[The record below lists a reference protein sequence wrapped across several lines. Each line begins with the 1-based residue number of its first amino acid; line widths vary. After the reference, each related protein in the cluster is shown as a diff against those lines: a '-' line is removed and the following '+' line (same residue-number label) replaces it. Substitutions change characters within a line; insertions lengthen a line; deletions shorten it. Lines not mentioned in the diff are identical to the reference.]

1 MNQIVTNSKNSK
13 TIMQVNNHK
22 QKVRLA
28 MRAAFLALCALI
40 FVMPAKAD
48 ETVKMK
54 NGTVTVPST
63 GEILFYDSGGPDIA
77 YPEDPNDINWMT
89 WYQHG
94 EDYKLTFMPA
104 DASKGIQFAFE
115 YLRVNNDFLRFY
127 EGESVSEDKLIA
139 EFTNQDY
146 LNDPDEVVVMSHGP
160 VTVWFK
166 ADGSYRDRGW
176 SATVTLIDW
185 TTSSFKPAAPA
196 PMMAACNNS
205 LCILP
210 TVKGQMTGYTT
221 TKIYYTIAQ
230 NGGAPLDPNNSSTE
244 YEIGSW
250 IDVEN
255 MTFPVTVKAI
265 AYIDGKASEIATQT
279 FSSKITNPEF
289 TTEYY
294 TQNVTTNTIDV
305 ETRKPEELRDTYYV
319 RYIFSAS
326 QDPGDPAFWSESQF
340 KEIINP
346 GGTIDYTNPGL
357 TARPFYVH
365 MTIRGTVCPTN
376 FSEIQTVTVEDVYAP
391 KPEIVF
397 QSTGDTIKCS
407 LQEAT
412 IYYTTDG
419 SDPDE
424 NSSHAVVNALN
435 TSDGLHVVYYYIVIP
450 HVSAGTTVKAMTVK
464 TGYHDSDIAY
474 AVYSEGS
481 SVNPTTGIVL
491 LDDREDHSWAYYSIG
506 GTANPVHSLNP
517 ADVKITYFGN
527 GTNTVCT
534 ANTNSNNLTS
544 ADFTATTNGS
554 VQVSATET
562 ANQFIYL
569 KTLERENEDGTGNCP
584 YTTIP
589 NPFSKRPTYGD
600 GDTRWRGFYGWRVK
614 DVRGGSI
621 QGYSKNTIIPAETE
635 VLFVPDS
642 EDGMEVEL
650 EALWARAFVFTSIT
664 GNGSLNSATNG
675 NYVADAN
682 GEHRAYERNF
692 VVVNANVGNTANNKP
707 ATITC
712 LNPDG
717 SGTVASRTGGMFTC
731 AADTKFEY
739 INLNNDNGTII
750 ASNHYLCFGRGIS
763 TSNRAAQ
770 WVRGI
775 NSATNDNLNYT
786 IRMESGAFTHM
797 TFLYHNTNTN
807 QTFGGLVNV
816 KAVMGCDFD
825 RASSN
830 NSLLLVGIGA
840 NTGNNGGNHE
850 GLFYSQRAVMSNPDN
865 ETNKTFDCVF
875 KSGDYLNYYQTNNND
890 GSYDHS
896 VYCGQNSSGNTY
908 PGMRCVIVEGGNFPS
923 MNGGRGVGGTST
935 TYCDPDFLTF
945 SLRIK
950 GGHFYGSV
958 FGGAADNPSIGSRR
972 IVITGGTI
980 NGWVAA
986 GANGT
991 GGVQGSSAQTV
1002 GDSYIYVGGNST
1014 IGGTNV
1020 TVNGT
1025 PGGNVFGAGRGNS
1038 NQMCSIE
1045 VANVVVA
1052 DNTTIHR
1059 SVYGGGYNGYTEETA
1074 NVYVLGGTV
1083 KESVYGGGYNHSGN
1097 FNNNPKTIPTTNVYV
1112 NGGTVEG
1119 SIYGGS
1125 NSSGT
1130 VTNSNVT
1137 MSGGEAKNVF
1147 GGGLGPNTTIG
1158 NNATVEYSG
1167 GTLVSTTSENPQTHE
1182 QVTVDGNVYGGG
1194 QLGKVNGSTFVTISG
1209 GNVRNVFGAGLGEAS
1224 TTASANA
1231 NIGQNTN
1238 VTVTGGTIQNVFG
1251 GGENGSVAYTNGNA
1265 ATYASTVTINGGTI
1279 SENVY
1284 GGGSKGF
1291 SQANTFVNILD
1302 GMVEGDVFGGALG
1315 LREKVFVG
1323 GLRTVN
1329 VVGGTVSGSVYGG
1342 SQNADDA
1349 ITLRNTSTDY
1359 TTAVNR
1365 VNVTGGHIVYQVFAA
1380 GFFGNT
1386 YGSVYAFIG
1395 KDAVTGAPNHMT
1407 LTAPYTSDFF
1417 TPRAALYIEENVWA
1431 GGDFGSFDGTAFGT
1445 ETVEGYSNIY
1455 VDGNDYDT
1463 ESNNAAASNY
1473 MRIGKSLFG
1482 CGTSCYAGKLGR
1494 DIYVRN
1500 YGKAVANASY
1510 NSGSKED
1517 PEPEPINEPYTMA
1530 TRSLY
1535 SIQFANNLIIDN
1547 SNINLLG
1554 QGRVNSL
1561 TATETYSLY
1570 NFPTVVRVTN
1580 ASGLFLSAPA
1590 DQITKFGSYTCPD
1603 VYAASPAWTKVG
1615 YGDLA
1620 TTGKDNKIRVNGGA
1634 YVNVFYTNAYGT
1646 GKSYGELEGFFY
1658 MMTEDLNNTC
1668 AYARPKTGGYNS
1680 WTGNAD
1686 DGGFVSYHAE
1696 YNIFNAAG
1704 VEVTSNGIQMAY
1716 ENHTTNLNAKSGEE
1730 YFRIWRYGGIYSH
1743 REGVLNAE
1751 GKTTSGYST
1760 TSCTI
1765 ELPASKGA
1773 GSYYVIKKQET
1784 GNFTTI
1790 NYGSDVLTVNGGCYG
1805 STSGNEWMYYA
1816 GEDASG
1822 HYVTGQA
1829 STQTNVANALG
1840 YIDLNTNANFG
1851 LVAVQQGGFAS
1862 TTTPNENL
1870 LICEEADVYN
1880 ATVARWN
1887 IKDTQLKP
1895 EMEFMLTYNNHIT
1908 ANMSWDPI
1916 IITVQQYTSDGKL
1929 VDEVEIELTIKTTT
1943 TIDQPFS
1950 TKVFATM
1957 RGEGTVYDSYTAKVV
1972 LPEYTLYV
1980 DQAGSP
1986 SHWTYKSVVWNPEDA
2001 FADADFVAGTNYYHE
2016 GQGHSNHEFSMTM
2029 APSENFDY
2037 TMGWDHWESEAQDIK
2052 TLGSG
2057 YHFGYVLAR
2066 NPFAFDF
2073 TIHYD
2078 GLATCQDRAKLGTLT
2093 VTLHFTNYKAAGSDA
2108 NYEKDMTI
2116 DIEVYRIGKGE
2127 NWFLDGVNGNHFF
2140 SGHKPNAAK
2149 KTLQRIITDSDYMP
2163 GDNIFVVNTVTNN
2176 SGVLDWNG
2184 EDFEDG
2190 VVVYRYP
2197 GGHTLETSTDSKIA
2211 FQGWST
2217 YNPNNTAFQGKL
2229 LDVKSQMNMH
2239 GITLDGAYGIVHD
2252 RPINTN
2258 LVPDASKYLD
2268 PNSPLI
2274 NVAQGAILSVYGK
2287 SALRWNFSTTD
2298 GGAIYNAGTVNFY
2311 GGSTIKNNAVLNSKN
2326 GGGVYLD
2333 SEAKLQLS
2341 DLVTIIDN
2349 WQNPTLG
2356 SKDPTVSG
2364 TDNNVYLKNVDSWV
2378 TVGTASATDIYVA
2391 LNDQSKIGV
2400 TKGTWGD
2407 EYYTPVAYSDGGLGS
2422 YLQNILDNNIIT
2434 DDQHKYEVVSLNNT
2448 NYDPSTDWL
2457 YFVGT
2462 WVTAVTSMPNGF
2474 SASAIDTPE
2483 ELAWAISVASG
2494 YNNQTAAPTSEF
2506 TLTGDIDMDAN
2517 IWVPIGSNGYAYSG
2531 KFNGN
2536 GHVVT
2541 GLRSPMNEEN
2551 MGMFGLV
2558 DGAQITDLVAQA
2570 NFSGGTMR
2578 NIGTVVGK
2586 MNNGLLCNVEAA
2598 GTLTGTNNTENIGG
2612 LVGQAVAGTIHS
2624 AFAVNTMT
2632 GGNNTVMGGLV
2643 GTNKANLYNS
2653 YANTTMS
2660 GTTATKGGLVGVNNG
2675 EIENCYAIV
2684 GEQTF
2689 PAFAYTNNGTIAIC
2703 YADKDNGYVNSGLD
2717 NVSGHGKYG
2726 AVQSD
2731 IKHLDYM
2738 YRDNL
2743 LTANLNTYVGG
2754 EGVTSYVNNHIPV
2767 WNGMLSALNQW
2778 VRANPK
2784 HLDKVTPWN
2793 RPINNAINGDLPI
2806 LAFPKDQSLATL
2818 NSDGKFLQ
2826 YSTGLD
2832 NLLEDYTD
2840 PSGIFVYGA
2849 VTGVENVPANENVKV
2864 SIAEDAV
2871 LLQADNAG
2879 DFKATVGITFDNSD
2893 HGQHAID
2900 NQGHTLTY
2908 DWHMMSTPLQD
2919 AAFGTT
2925 YDSDATLGYGQPVD
2939 IESMVNGYFPNN
2951 LPMEADNPNAT
2962 TMWDFYTYYEPEYH
2976 WINFKRSIN
2985 NHWHYDVLNHTHPR
2999 IEYEEDDQTNGV
3011 FTPGKGY
3018 MMAISKDTYMN
3029 STGILNNNGVNNE
3042 GIKIY
3047 ITNKEP
3053 EGINFNAGWNL
3064 VGNPYQAYL
3073 DIDVLG
3079 VDIFAYDADQNLYAP
3094 YTKTASENPAIVS
3107 QYVHPHQA
3115 FFVYS
3120 ANEEGSLTFTKNMA
3134 TTENTP
3140 SSYFRGEKVNY
3151 PLVNI
3156 FAENERGNRDMT
3168 VIEFNRPEIGGVKEI
3183 QGLRNANFH
3192 IAAHLEGQGYGLLF
3206 APEGTDRVPVR
3217 FYTNENDTFTLTWST
3232 YNGDFSSLLLVDNM
3246 TGTITD
3252 MLRSDHYTFD
3262 ATTDDYVS
3270 RFYITFAVTDVEEY
3284 NEGDNDF
3291 AWFDGSEWVI
3301 NGKGNLDVVDVLGRT
3316 IYSTR
3321 LTNDQNRVN
3330 LNNVAKG
3337 VYMLRVSQGT
3347 STKVQKVVVR

>member
-13 TIMQVNNHK
+13 TIMQVKNHK
-22 QKVRLA
+22 LKVRLV
-28 MRAAFLALCALI
+28 MRTAFLALCAVL
-40 FVMPAKAD
+40 FALPVQAA

-54 NGTVTVPST
+54 NGSVTVPTT
-63 GEILFYDSGGPDIA
+63 GEIQFYDSGGPDIA
-77 YPEDPNDINWMT
+77 YPEDPNGINWMT
-89 WYQHG
+89 WYQQNEEYH
-94 EDYKLTFMPA
+94 LTFMPA
-104 DASKGIQFAFE
+104 DDNKGIQFAFD

-127 EGESVSEDKLIA
+127 EGETVSADNLIA

-146 LNDPDEVVVMSHGP
+146 SNDPDHVVIMSHGP

-210 TVKGQMTGYTT
+210 TVKGQMTGYTS
-221 TKIYYTIAQ
+221 TKIYYSIAQ
-230 NGGAPLDPNNSSTE
+230 NGGSPLDPNSSSTE

-250 IDVEN
+250 IDAEN

-279 FSSKITNPEF
+279 FSSKITNPAF

-294 TQNVTTNTIDV
+294 TQNVTANTIDV
-305 ETRKPEELRDTYYV
+305 ETRKPEEVNDTYYV
-319 RYIFSAS
+319 RYIFSAN
-326 QDPGDPAFWSESQF
+326 QEPGDPAFWPNNQYH
-340 KEIINP
+340 EIKNP

-365 MTIRGTVCPTN
+365 MVIRGTVCPTN
-376 FSEIQTVTVEDVYAP
+376 FSVVQTVAVEEVYAP

-407 LQEAT
+407 LQEAI

-419 SDPDE
+419 SDP
-424 NSSHAVVNALN
+424 NASSSHATVDALN
-435 TSDGLHVVYYYIVIP
+435 TADGQHVVYYYIVIP
-450 HVSAGTTVKAMTVK
+450 HVSAGTTVKAKTVK
-464 TGYHDSDIAY
+464 TGYHDSDITY

-481 SVNPTTGIVL
+481 GVNPTTGIVL
-491 LDDREDHSWAYYSIG
+491 LDDREDHSWSYYSDG
-506 GTANPVHSLNP
+506 NQPVHSLNP

-527 GTNTVCT
+527 GNTVST
-534 ANTNSNNLTS
+534 SNDANPAANT
-544 ADFTATTNGS
+544 FTASTNDV
-554 VQVSATET
+554 VQVGIGNDEKGHT
-562 ANQFIYL
+562 FVYL
-569 KTLERENEDGTGNCP
+569 KTLENNDPEGQGNNYS

-589 NPFSKRPTYGD
+589 NPFSKRPTYQYANGD
-600 GDTRWRGFYGWRVK
+600 LNKYCGFYGWRVK
-614 DVRGGSI
+614 AVRGGSI
-621 QGYSKNTIIPAETE
+621 AGNPSIINAETE
-635 VLFVPDS
+635 VVFNPS
-642 EDGMEVEL
+642 GEYGMEVEL
-650 EALWARAFVFTSIT
+650 EALWARAWVSNTA
-664 GNGSLNSATNG
+664 NANNLNASVT
-675 NYVADAN
+675 
-682 GEHRAYERNF
+682 YERNF
-692 VVVNANVGNTANNKP
+692 VVGAAPGTTGLSVPVTYSRYY
-707 ATITC
+707 
-712 LNPDG
+712 PDG
-717 SGTVASRTGGMFTC
+717 TGGANTVNIGTFSC
-731 AADTKFEY
+731 SADTKFEY
-739 INLNNDNGTII
+739 MNLNNGTLTSNNHDLIMGRGLTGTATTI
-750 ASNHYLCFGRGIS
+750 QGISGRYEGNLDYTLRVESGTFTTMSFVRDHNNNSNHIQVTG
-763 TSNRAAQ
+763 T
-770 WVRGI
+770 V
-775 NSATNDNLNYT
+775 
-786 IRMESGAFTHM
+786 H
-797 TFLYHNTNTN
+797 
-807 QTFGGLVNV
+807 V
-816 KAVMGCDFD
+816 KAILGSDYD
-825 RASSN
+825 RANKKDDKLHVS
-830 NSLLLVGIGA
+830 
-840 NTGNNGGNHE
+840 NGGT
-850 GLFYSQRAVMSNPDN
+850 FYFSRDVEYRNSGNKDV
-865 ETNKTFDCVF
+865 ETFNCVI
-875 KSGDYLNYYQTNNND
+875 KSGSYQEHRWNNPVGDSNYNL
-890 GSYDHS
+890 
-896 VYCGQNSSGNTY
+896 YCGPNHPGNQTY
-908 PGMRCVIVEGGNFPS
+908 PGVRNITIEGGQLANMNAGQGTTDWQSENHATWNVVNF
-923 MNGGRGVGGTST
+923 NA
-935 TYCDPDFLTF
+935 
-945 SLRIK
+945 RIK
-950 GGHFYGSV
+950 GGIFYGSV
-958 FGGAADNPSIGSRR
+958 FGGASDNPSCGSKR
-972 IVITGGTI
+972 IVVTGGTI
-980 NGWVAA
+980 NGWIA
-986 GANGT
+986 GGSNGFGNVT
-991 GGVQGSSAQTV
+991 GTSQTN
-1002 GDSYIYVGGNST
+1002 GNSYIYVGGNST
-1014 IGGTNV
+1014 IGSTNPP
-1020 TVNGT
+1020 TINNT
-1025 PGGNVFGAGRGNS
+1025 PGGNVFGAARGLNT
-1038 NQMCSIE
+1038 QLGSIIIS
-1045 VANVVVA
+1045 NVVIA
-1052 DNTTIHR
+1052 DSTTVYQ
-1059 SVYGGGYNGYTEETA
+1059 SVYGAGYHGYISNTA

-1083 KESVYGGGYNHSGN
+1083 KQNVYGGGYEHDGTVGGVN
-1097 FNNNPKTIPTTNVYV
+1097 KIIPVSNVYV
-1112 NGGTVEG
+1112 KGGKVEG

-1147 GGGLGPNTTIG
+1147 GGGLGANTTIG

-1291 SQANTFVNILD
+1291 SQANTFVNIQD

-1315 LREKVFVG
+1315 LRQKVYVG

-1349 ITLRNTSTDY
+1349 LRLTNYQQTTYY
-1359 TTAVNR
+1359 TQPVNR
-1365 VNVTGGHIVYQVFAA
+1365 VNVSGGHIVYQVFAA

-1395 KDAVTGAPNHMT
+1395 KDAVTSAPNHMT

-1751 GKTTSGYST
+1751 GKTATGYST
-1760 TSCTI
+1760 ATCTI

-1773 GSYYVIKKQET
+1773 GSYYVIKQE
-1784 GNFTTI
+1784 GGFTTI
-1790 NYGSDVLTVNGGCYG
+1790 DYGSDVLTVNGGCYG
-1805 STSGNEWMYYA
+1805 TTTGNNWMYFD
-1816 GEDASG
+1816 GEDA
-1822 HYVTGQA
+1822 TGEYETGKTSA
-1829 STQTNVANALG
+1829 ETDAATNALG
-1840 YIDLNTNANFG
+1840 YMGLNTNANFG
-1851 LVAVQQGGFAS
+1851 LVAVPQGAFVS
-1862 TTTPNENL
+1862 TTNANENL

-1916 IITVQQYTSDGKL
+1916 TITVQQYTSDGKL

-1943 TIDQPFS
+1943 TIDQPFT

-1957 RGEGTVYDSYTAKVV
+1957 RGEGEGGTVYDSYTAKVV
-1972 LPEYTLYV
+1972 LPEYTLFV
-1980 DQAGSP
+1980 DEAGSP
-1986 SHWTYKSVVWNPEDA
+1986 SHWYFENYDWVPEPA
-2001 FADADFVAGTNYYHE
+2001 FAEGDFVIGTDYYHG
-2016 GQGHSNHEFSMTM
+2016 GQVHSNHEFSMTM

-2078 GLATCQDRAKLGTLT
+2078 GLAECQDRAKLGTLT
-2093 VTLHFTNYKAAGSDA
+2093 VNLHFTNYASGSGS
-2108 NYEKDMTI
+2108 NHGKDI
-2116 DIEVYRIGKGE
+2116 SIAIEVYRIGKGE

-2252 RPINTN
+2252 SPINTN

-2298 GGAIYNAGTVNFY
+2298 GGAIYNAGTVSFY

-2341 DLVTIIDN
+2341 DLVTITDN

-2407 EYYTPVAYSDGGLGS
+2407 EYYTPVAYSDGGLDN
-2422 YLQNILDNNIIT
+2422 YLQNILANNIIT

-2462 WVTAVTSMPNGF
+2462 WVTAVTSMPNGYN
-2474 SASAIDTPE
+2474 ASAIDTPE

-2494 YNNQTAAPTSEF
+2494 YNNQTAAPNTEF

-2517 IWVPIGSNGYAYSG
+2517 IWVPIGSNGYPYTG

-2551 MGMFGLV
+2551 MGMFGTTQ
-2558 DGAQITDLVAQA
+2558 GAVISDLIAKA
-2570 NFSGGTMR
+2570 NFAGGTMR
-2578 NIGTVVGK
+2578 NIGTVIGK
-2586 MNNGLLCNVEAA
+2586 MNGGLLSNVEAA
-2598 GTLTGTNNTENIGG
+2598 GTLTGTNNTQNMGG
-2612 LVGQAVAGTIHS
+2612 LVGQAENNTTIHS

-2643 GTNKANLYNS
+2643 GTNAANLYNA

-2675 EIENCYAIV
+2675 EIENCYVIL

-2689 PAFAYTNNGTIAIC
+2689 PAFAYTNNGKIHFC
-2703 YADKDNGYVNSGLD
+2703 YAENATNYVGSAGEGAELDGHGTYGPVKGRKELGYLYDDNKVNATNAYV
-2717 NVSGHGKYG
+2717 VSGINYTSGHISTWPG
-2726 AVQSD
+2726 
-2731 IKHLDYM
+2731 
-2738 YRDNL
+2738 L
-2743 LTANLNTYVGG
+2743 LST
-2754 EGVTSYVNNHIPV
+2754 
-2767 WNGMLSALNQW
+2767 LNQW
-2778 VRANPK
+2778 VNANPK
-2784 HLDKVTPWN
+2784 HLDVVTPWFRSTSSYLDESN
-2793 RPINNAINGDLPI
+2793 TVKAYINGDLPI
-2806 LAFPKDQSLATL
+2806 LGFPKDNSLATT
-2818 NSDGKFLQ
+2818 DGKFLQ
-2826 YSTGLD
+2826 YSASDKVVVTDGVAVQANNGLD
-2832 NLLEDYTD
+2832 NLLAKTYEGTAYM
-2840 PSGIFVYGA
+2840 FLYGKA
-2849 VTGVENVPANENVKV
+2849 INVAGGTGDNMLFIN
-2864 SIAEDAV
+2864 EDAV
-2871 LLQADNAG
+2871 LIQSSTEAIN
-2879 DFKATVGITFDNSD
+2879 ATVGVTFDNSD
-2893 HGQHAID
+2893 RGEHATD
-2900 NQGHTLTY
+2900 WLDHKLGY
-2908 DWHMMSTPLQD
+2908 DWHMMSTPLSD
-2919 AAFGTT
+2919 AAFGAT
-2925 YDSDATLGYGQPVD
+2925 YGTEHGHYGDVN
-2939 IESMVNGYFPNN
+2939 ITEMKNGYFPNG
-2951 LPMEADNPNAT
+2951 LSVT
-2962 TMWDFYTYYEPEYH
+2962 TPAPEGTVMWDFYTYYEPEYH
-2976 WINFKRSIN
+2976 WINFKRTD
-2985 NHWHYDVLNHTHPR
+2985 HWHVDNANQIQYN
-2999 IEYEEDDQTNGV
+2999 EADQHDGI

-3018 MMAISKDTYMN
+3018 MMAISQDSYMN
-3029 STGILNNNGVNNE
+3029 STGTLNNGNVP
-3042 GIKIY
+3042 IV
-3047 ITNKEP
+3047 ITNQEP
-3053 EGINFNAGWNL
+3053 NNIEFNKGWNL

-3073 DIDVLG
+3073 NLYELG
-3079 VDIFAYDADQNLYAP
+3079 LLNYNAYTYDADRGLYIP
-3094 YTKTASENPAIVS
+3094 FVMTASDNTSTMADCI
-3107 QYVHPHQA
+3107 HPHQA
-3115 FFVYS
+3115 FFVYCAS
-3120 ANEEGSLTFTKNMA
+3120 VGGQQTLTFTPSMA
-3134 TTENTP
+3134 TAENKADY
-3140 SSYFRGEKVNY
+3140 SYFRGDKVNY

-3156 FAENERGNRDMT
+3156 YAENEAGNRDMT
-3168 VIEFNRPEIGGVKEI
+3168 IIEFNRPEIGGAYEI

-3192 IAAHLEGQGYGLLF
+3192 IAAHLDGQGYGLLF

-3217 FYTNENDTFTLTWST
+3217 FYTEEDGTFTLTWET
-3232 YNGDFSSLLLVDNM
+3232 MHGDFTSLLLVDNM

-3252 MLRSDHYTFD
+3252 MLRADHYTFD
-3262 ATTDDYVS
+3262 ATTDDYAS

-3316 IYSTR
+3316 VYSTR
-3321 LTNDQNRVN
+3321 LTDEQNRVN

>member
-13 TIMQVNNHK
+13 TIMQVKNHK
-22 QKVRLA
+22 LKARLA
-28 MRAAFLALCALI
+28 MRTAFLALCAVL
-40 FVMPAKAD
+40 FALPVQAA

-54 NGTVTVPST
+54 NGSVTVPTT
-63 GEILFYDSGGPDIA
+63 GEIQFYDSGGPDIA
-77 YPEDPNDINWMT
+77 YPEDPNGINWMT
-89 WYQHG
+89 WYQHN
-94 EDYKLTFMPA
+94 EEYHLTFMPA
-104 DASKGIQFAFE
+104 DDSKGIQFAFD
-115 YLRVNNDFLRFY
+115 YLRVNNDWLRFY
-127 EGESVSEDKLIA
+127 EGESVNADNLIA

-146 LNDPDEVVVMSHGP
+146 SNDPDHVVVMSHGP

-176 SATVTLIDW
+176 SATVTLVDW

-230 NGGAPLDPNNSSTE
+230 NGGSPLDPNDSSTE

-250 IDVEN
+250 IDAEN

-279 FSSKITNPEF
+279 FTSKITNPEF

-294 TQNVTTNTIDV
+294 TQNVTANTIDV
-305 ETRKPEELRDTYYV
+305 ETRKPEEVNDTYYV
-319 RYIFSAS
+319 RYIFSAN
-326 QDPGDPAFWSESQF
+326 QEPGDPAFWPNNQYH
-340 KEIINP
+340 EIKNP

-365 MTIRGTVCPTN
+365 MVIRGTVCPDN
-376 FSEIQTVTVEDVYAP
+376 FSVVQTVKVEDVYAP

-419 SDPDE
+419 SDPDAS
-424 NSSHAVVNALN
+424 SSHATVDALN
-435 TSDGLHVVYYYIVIP
+435 TADGQHVVYYYIVIP
-450 HVSAGTTVKAMTVK
+450 HVSAGTTVKAKTVK

-481 SVNPTTGIVL
+481 GVNPTTGIVL
-491 LDDREDHSWAYYSIG
+491 LDDREDHSWSYYSDG
-506 GTANPVHSLNP
+506 NQPVHSLNP

-527 GTNTVCT
+527 GNTVST
-534 ANTNSNNLTS
+534 SNDANPAANT
-544 ADFTATTNGS
+544 FTASTNDV
-554 VQVSATET
+554 VQVGIGNDEKGHT
-562 ANQFIYL
+562 FVYL
-569 KTLERENEDGTGNCP
+569 KTLENNDPEGEGSNYS

-589 NPFSKRPTYGD
+589 NPFSKRPTYGSD
-600 GDTRWRGFYGWRVK
+600 NTRWRGFYGWRVK
-614 DVRGGSI
+614 AVRGGEITGKSV
-621 QGYSKNTIIPAETE
+621 GDTINAESRII
-635 VLFVPDS
+635 FVPDS
-642 EDGMEVEL
+642 EYGMEVEL
-650 EALWARAFVFTSIT
+650 EAMWARAYVNTS
-664 GNGSLNSATNG
+664 NSASGLNG
-675 NYVADAN
+675 
-682 GEHRAYERNF
+682 GSYERNF
-692 VVVNANVGNTANNKP
+692 VVGVAPGTTGLSVPVTYSRY
-707 ATITC
+707 
-712 LNPDG
+712 NPDG
-717 SGTVASRTGGMFTC
+717 TGGANTVNIGTFSCT
-731 AADTKFEY
+731 ADTKFEY
-739 INLNNDNGTII
+739 MNLNNGTLT
-750 ASNHYLCFGRGIS
+750 SNNHDLIMGRGLTGTATTLQGIS
-763 TSNRAAQ
+763 GRYD
-770 WVRGI
+770 G
-775 NSATNDNLNYT
+775 NLDYT
-786 IRMESGAFTHM
+786 LRVESGTFTTM
-797 TFLYHNTNTN
+797 SFVRDHNNNNSHIQVTGT
-807 QTFGGLVNV
+807 VHV
-816 KAVMGCDFD
+816 KAILGSDYD
-825 RASSN
+825 RANKKDDKLHVS
-830 NSLLLVGIGA
+830 
-840 NTGNNGGNHE
+840 NGGT
-850 GLFYSQRAVMSNPDN
+850 FYFSRDVEYRNSGNKDV
-865 ETNKTFDCVF
+865 ETFNCVI
-875 KSGDYLNYYQTNNND
+875 KSGSYQEHRWNNPVGDSNYNL
-890 GSYDHS
+890 
-896 VYCGQNSSGNTY
+896 YCGPNHPGNQTY
-908 PGMRCVIVEGGNFPS
+908 PGIRNITIEGGQLANMNAGQGTTDWESENHASWDVVNF
-923 MNGGRGVGGTST
+923 NA
-935 TYCDPDFLTF
+935 
-945 SLRIK
+945 RIK
-950 GGHFYGSV
+950 GGTFYGSV
-958 FGGAADNPSIGSRR
+958 FGGASDNPSCGSKR
-972 IVITGGTI
+972 IVVTGGTI
-980 NGWVAA
+980 NGWIA
-986 GANGT
+986 GGSNGFGNVT
-991 GGVQGSSAQTV
+991 GTSQTN
-1002 GDSYIYVGGNST
+1002 GNSYIYVGGNST
-1014 IGGTNV
+1014 IGSTNPP
-1020 TVNGT
+1020 TVNNT
-1025 PGGNVFGAGRGNS
+1025 PGGNVFGAARGLET
-1038 NQMCSIE
+1038 QLGSIIIS
-1045 VANVVVA
+1045 NVVIA
-1052 DNTTIHR
+1052 DSTTVYQ
-1059 SVYGGGYNGYTEETA
+1059 SVYGAGYHGYISNTA

-1083 KESVYGGGYNHSGN
+1083 KQNVYGGGYEHDRTVGGVN
-1097 FNNNPKTIPTTNVYV
+1097 KIIPVSNVYIK
-1112 NGGTVEG
+1112 GGKVEG

-1125 NSSGT
+1125 NSNGT

-1137 MSGGEAKNVF
+1137 MSGGQAKNVF
-1147 GGGLGPNTTIG
+1147 GGGLGSSTIIG
-1158 NNATVEYSG
+1158 SNATVTYSG

-1224 TTASANA
+1224 PSASANA

-1315 LREKVFVG
+1315 LRNTVYVG

-1349 ITLRNTSTDY
+1349 ITLNNTSIDY
-1359 TTAVNR
+1359 TTVVNR
-1365 VNVTGGHIVYQVFAA
+1365 VNVAGGHIVYQVFAA

-1395 KDAVTGAPNHMT
+1395 KDAITGAPNHMT
-1407 LTAPYTSDFF
+1407 LAAPYTSDFF

-1455 VDGNDYDT
+1455 VDGNNYDT

-1482 CGTSCYAGKLGR
+1482 CGTSCYAGRLGR

-1500 YGKAVANASY
+1500 YGKAVANDSY

-1517 PEPEPINEPYTMA
+1517 PEPINEPYTMA

-1590 DQITKFGSYTCPD
+1590 DQIKKFGSYTCDD
-1603 VYAASPAWTKVG
+1603 VYTATDDDYTKVE
-1615 YGDLA
+1615 YGDLP

-1668 AYARPKTGGYNS
+1668 AYARPKTGGYTNPT
-1680 WTGNAD
+1680 WTGND
-1686 DGGFVSYHAE
+1686 NDGGFVSYHAE
-1696 YNIFNAAG
+1696 YNIFNANG
-1704 VEVTSNGIQMAY
+1704 VEVTSDGIQMAY
-1716 ENHTTNLNAKSGEE
+1716 ENHTTNLNAKTGEE

-1751 GKTTSGYST
+1751 GKTATGYST
-1760 TSCTI
+1760 ASCTI

-1773 GSYYVIKKQET
+1773 SSYYVIKQE
-1784 GNFTTI
+1784 GGFTTI

-1805 STSGNEWMYYA
+1805 NTTEDEWMYFD
-1816 GEDASG
+1816 GEDATGS
-1822 HYVTGQA
+1822 YQTGQA
-1829 STQTNVANALG
+1829 STQANINNALG

-1851 LVAVQQGGFAS
+1851 LVAVPQGAFVA
-1862 TTTPNENL
+1862 TTNPNEKL

-1880 ATVARWN
+1880 ATEAKWF

-1895 EMEFMLTYNNHIT
+1895 EMEFLLTYNNHIT
-1908 ANMSWDPI
+1908 ANMSWDPVV
-1916 IITVQQYTSDGKL
+1916 ITVQQYDSDGKL

-1943 TIDQPFS
+1943 TIDQPFT

-1957 RGEGTVYDSYTAKVV
+1957 RGEGSVYDSYTAKVV

-1980 DQAGSP
+1980 DEAGSP
-1986 SHWTYKSVVWNPEDA
+1986 SHWTYKSVEWVPETG
-2001 FADADFVAGTNYYHE
+2001 FADADFVSGTNYYHE
-2016 GQGHSNHEFSMTM
+2016 GEAHSNHEFSMAM

-2037 TMGWDHWESEAQDIK
+2037 TMGWDHWESDAKDIK
-2052 TLGSG
+2052 NLESG
-2057 YHFGYVLAR
+2057 YEFGYVLAR

-2078 GLATCQDRAKLGTLT
+2078 GLAECQDRAKLGTLN
-2093 VTLHFTNYKAAGSDA
+2093 VTLHFTNYKAAGASA

-2116 DIEVYRIGKGE
+2116 AIEVYRIGKGE

-2163 GDNIFVVNTVTNN
+2163 GDNIFVVNTVTNK

-2184 EDFEDG
+2184 EEFEDG

-2197 GGHTLETSTDSKIA
+2197 GGHNLEISTDPKIA
-2211 FQGWST
+2211 YQGWNT
-2217 YNPNNTAFQGKL
+2217 YNPDNTAFQGKL
-2229 LDVKSQMNMH
+2229 LDVKSQMKMH

-2252 RPINTN
+2252 SPINTN

-2407 EYYTPVAYSDGGLGS
+2407 EYYTPVAYSDGGLDN
-2422 YLQNILDNNIIT
+2422 YLQNILANNIIT

-2462 WVTAVTSMPNGF
+2462 WVTAVTSMPNGYN
-2474 SASAIDTPE
+2474 ASAIDTPE

-2494 YNNQTAAPTSEF
+2494 YNNQTAAPNTEF

-2517 IWVPIGSNGYAYSG
+2517 IWVPIGSNGYPYTG

-2551 MGMFGLV
+2551 MGMFGIIN
-2558 DGAQITDLVAQA
+2558 GAQITDLVAQA
-2570 NFSGGTMR
+2570 NFAGGTMR

-2586 MNNGLLCNVEAA
+2586 MTTGLLSNVEAA

-2612 LVGQAVAGTIHS
+2612 LVGHAEAGTIHS

-2653 YANTTMS
+2653 YANTTMT

-2675 EIENCYAIV
+2675 EVENCYAIV

-2717 NVSGHGKYG
+2717 NVSGHGNYG
-2726 AVQSD
+2726 GVQSD

-2743 LTANLNTYVGG
+2743 LTKNLNTYVGG

-2818 NSDGKFLQ
+2818 NSDGKFLR

-2832 NLLEDYTD
+2832 NLLNDYTN

-2849 VTGVENVPANENVKV
+2849 VEGVAKTPANDNVKV
-2864 SIAEDAV
+2864 TIAEDAV

-2925 YDSDATLGYGQPVD
+2925 YNPDATLGYGQPVD
-2939 IESMVNGYFPNN
+2939 INSMVNGYFPNN
-2951 LPMEADNPNAT
+2951 LPMEADNPNAS

-3042 GIKIY
+3042 GIKIS

-3120 ANEEGSLTFTKNMA
+3120 ANEEGSLTFTKDMA

-3140 SSYFRGEKVNY
+3140 SSYFRSEKVNY

-3232 YNGDFSSLLLVDNM
+3232 YNGNFTSLLLVDNM

-3252 MLRSDHYTFD
+3252 MLHADHYTFD
-3262 ATTDDYVS
+3262 ATTDDYAS

-3330 LNNVAKG
+3330 LNNVAEG
-3337 VYMLRVSQGT
+3337 VYMLRVSDGNR
-3347 STKVQKVVVR
+3347 TKVQKVVVR